1 MNTSEKALLYLGFA
15 ALIVLLIAH
24 VLRYIELKDMSS
36 ISMFAWVIIVRA
48 YQQYAKRLQRRNE
61 ELEALLATPTTPAV

>member
-1 MNTSEKALLYLGFA
+1 
-15 ALIVLLIAH
+15 
-24 VLRYIELKDMSS
+24 MSS